1 MAEKVFMLEEAASKL
16 MVEPQKVKDWLKTG
30 WLVGEKIVTEW
41 HISQSALID
50 FLNQHPTIS
59 LVGYGKGFSDGLGR
73 NAKLYFPEAIAI
85 DSLDNIYIA
94 DTKNHRIRKLNPK
107 GELSTIAGSSE
118 SGYLDGLSSEAKFNS
133 PSGIAVDKQGNLYIS
148 DTINHVIRKITPD
161 GQVTTVAGIAG
172 KKGCVDGD
180 AKKAKFSRPEGLVVD
195 EQGNFYIADFG
206 NHRIRKIDPNGNVST
221 FAGSEEGY
229 QDAVATEAKFK
240 FPKGLALDSEGNL
253 YVADM
258 TNQRVR
264 KITPE
269 AEVTTIAGGGIDHRF
284 DGSLEDVLA
293 KQSFLY
299 SPKAIIIDKNNDIY
313 LSDYNSIKKISAVSG
328 KMSILAGQNRG
339 NYKDALGKDTL
350 FYSPHGIAI
359 DSQGSIYVADTDNS
373 RIRKIL
379 TPGILNDK
387 SKINIPVI
395 EIPSALSTNKK
406 EDDQLSISTL
416 IKLSGYHISGLAL
429 DQLSNIY
436 LFDGHKGV
444 FQVSHNGEIKKITS
458 NNYLCT
464 PGQLIFFDQNND
476 LYYSLYGKFYKTA
489 ADNIDKIGKNEIG
502 ELLGETKRDIKA
514 STMDAAG
521 NIYFATNENKIY
533 KLSTNKE
540 ITLLA
545 SSEMVAKEKYVEPF
559 YVVPSMTVDKEGN
572 LYVVDNNR
580 IRKITSQGEITILVG
595 NDYDFAHGMGGKT
608 KLEEPLGLIH
618 SPDNNLYLCDG
629 YKHVIYKISLKGEVS
644 WFAGRKKKGFTDG
657 TLQDGQFDKP
667 KYITVDKEGI
677 FYIVDSKG
685 LRIIKKNNQKL
696 EPSQITSSQV
706 TSIVNVISNL
716 VAKKASEDKKVE
728 TQLPPTQII
737 AAKPIKKLSN
747 PDFIMPRAEEF
758 FYVYIDRNSPCGLV
772 DRYDVMSSAAEKAD
786 IEIVLDIL
794 ENSDDAGLVLAGI
807 LILSRILMRETNFSD
822 QAQAILLKL
831 MADPRIYE
839 AKIDGF
845 QQTVG
850 MVGYLVNAPYY
861 EIVKK
866 KKTLEEKMSDIL
878 AGLYS
883 IIKNPA
889 RSDMYYFALNAF
901 AENTYSLSEK
911 ERNEKT
917 KQIAQ
922 VFCEL
927 ISDRTCPA
935 SERICSYEAIVWEI
949 GRSRQT
955 KEIFEQTRLKAAN
968 LLVDILLDTTEDERL
983 RKYISDKLNNI
994 APHAITKL
1002 QNKGFLPTIDIPD
1015 ITELIVYYDPDTEKL
1030 NRAACEVNASQ
1041 VLEILQSPRNF
1052 SLTKLLTAIYLAPI
1066 VSRRFNWQA
1075 FAYALTNLI
1084 NFYQKCEF
1092 KIKERKFLKE
1102 ISKESSEQL
1111 AKILDEQAEAN
1122 KEIVLELALKAFNF
1136 ILDRGFSNQHYSD
1149 AAIWQIKAVFSKI
1162 KATEDINKFLMNTFL
1177 ATWRSLAARFLAYRD
1192 LNTKESH
1199 EKAWEIILDSNED
1212 PNLQALL
1219 GTMIYNYAKK
1229 EVENLVDISQTPWQ
1243 IVPKAPKNLLISS
1256 PTKSVPE
1263 CWLIS
1268 VLNSVS
1274 DYEMLRIVINEIAER
1289 INLTEFYTKAE
1300 IEACRER
1307 VFDFIEKYPSLK
1319 TVTKKMCKKP
1329 AQGNVAI
1336 NAVRIVTLLGE
1347 SEDEEFI
1354 IDLILSGFFGWTKLA
1369 PFGNEWSGLSVL
1381 MSVLAS
1387 DKIPDHV
1394 YSTFEPYLIVGFG
1407 EDKAKLMLS
1416 RVFVKQAQEYE
1427 QAGEKEKALRS
1438 YYWAISRD
1446 NNNLM
1451 AHQGLKK
1458 LAENK

>member
-1 MAEKVFMLEEAASKL
+1 MVEKVFMLEEAASKL
-16 MVEPQKVKDWLKTG
+16 MVEPQKVKDWLKAG
-30 WLVGEKIVTEW
+30 WLVGEKIATQW
-41 HISQSALID
+41 HISQSALVS
-50 FLNQHPTIS
+50 FLGQYPTIS
-59 LVGYGKGFSDGLGR
+59 IAGYGKGFSDGVGR
-73 NAKLYFPEAIAI
+73 NAKLYYPEAIAI
-85 DSLDNIYIA
+85 DLADNIYIA

-118 SGYLDGLSSEAKFNS
+118 SGHLDGASSEAKFNC
-133 PSGIAVDKQGNLYIS
+133 PSAVIVDKEGNLYVS
-148 DTINHVIRKITPD
+148 DTINHVIRKITTD
-161 GQVTTVAGIAG
+161 GQVTTLAGIAG

-180 AKKAKFSRPEGLVVD
+180 AKKAKFFRPEGLTID
-195 EQGNFYIADFG
+195 DQGNLYVADFG
-206 NHRIRKIDPNGNVST
+206 NHRIRKIDPKGNVST

-229 QDAVATEAKFK
+229 QDGILTEAKFK
-240 FPKGLALDSEGNL
+240 YPKGLALDSRGNL

-269 AEVTTIAGGGIDHRF
+269 TQVTTIAGGGIDHRF
-284 DGSLEDVLA
+284 DCSLEDIPA
-293 KQSFLY
+293 KDSFLY
-299 SPKAIIIDKNNDIY
+299 SPKAIVIDINNDIY
-313 LSDYNSIKKISAVSG
+313 LSDYNSVKKISAASG

-339 NYKDALGKDTL
+339 NYKEALGKEAL
-350 FYSPHGIAI
+350 FYSPTGLAI
-359 DSQGSIYVADTDNS
+359 DSQGCICVADTDNS

-379 TPGILNDK
+379 TPGILSDK
-387 SKINIPVI
+387 PTVNLPVI
-395 EIPSALSTNKK
+395 EVSPVLPTNKK
-406 EDDQLSISTL
+406 EDYQLAITTL
-416 IKLSGYHISGLAL
+416 IKLPGYNIGGLAV

-436 LFDGHKGV
+436 LFDKYKGV
-444 FQVSHNGEIKKITS
+444 FQVSHSGEIKNITR
-458 NNYLCT
+458 NNHLCQ
-464 PGQLIFFDQNND
+464 PGQLVAFDQNND
-476 LYYSLYGKFYKTA
+476 LYYSLYGKFYKTT
-489 ADNIDKIGKNEIG
+489 ADNISKVGNNELG
-502 ELLGETKRDIKA
+502 ELLGNINRDIKA
-514 STMDAAG
+514 STMDTAG

-533 KLSTNKE
+533 KLSSNKE
-540 ITLLA
+540 LTLLA

-559 YVVPSMTVDKEGN
+559 YVVPSMTVDREGN
-572 LYVVDNNR
+572 LYVVDNTR
-580 IRKITSQGEITILVG
+580 VRKISPQGEITILVG
-595 NDYDFAHGMGGKT
+595 NDYDFAHGIGEKA
-608 KLEEPLGLIH
+608 KFEEPLGLIY
-618 SPDNNLYLCDG
+618 SLDNNLYLCDG

-667 KYITVDKEGI
+667 KYITVDKQGI
-677 FYIVDSKG
+677 FYIVDSRG
-685 LRIIKKNNQKL
+685 LRVIKKNNQKL
-696 EPSQITSSQV
+696 ETSQITSSQAA
-706 TSIVNVISNL
+706 SIINL
-716 VAKKASEDKKVE
+716 VNNTVVEKTSEAKKVDI
-728 TQLPPTQII
+728 QPPSIQAVTT
-737 AAKPIKKLSN
+737 KPIKKLSN

-772 DRYDVMSSAAEKAD
+772 DRYDVMNNTAESAD

-794 ENSDDAGLVLAGI
+794 ENSDDAGLVLAGL
-807 LILSRILMRETNFSD
+807 LILGRVLVRETNFFD
-822 QAQAILLKL
+822 QAQSILLKL

-850 MVGYLVNAPYY
+850 MVGYLANAPYY

-866 KKTLEEKMSDIL
+866 KKTIEEKISDII

-883 IIKNPA
+883 VIKNPA
-889 RSDMYYFALNAF
+889 RSDMYYFALNALIECTSTLN
-901 AENTYSLSEK
+901 ADQQ
-911 ERNEKT
+911 NEKT

-922 VFCEL
+922 VFCEM
-927 ISDRTCPA
+927 IAERSRPA

-968 LLVDILLDTTEDERL
+968 ILVDILLDEIEDERL
-983 RKYISDKLNNI
+983 RKYTSEKLNTI

-1002 QNKGFLPTIDIPD
+1002 QTKGFLPTIEIPD
-1015 ITELIVYYDPDTEKL
+1015 ITEIIHYYDPDTEKL
-1030 NRAACEVNASQ
+1030 NRAACEVNAYQ
-1041 VLEILQSPRNF
+1041 VLEILQNPRNF
-1052 SLTKLLTAIYLAPI
+1052 PLTKLLTAIYLAPI

-1092 KIKERKFLKE
+1092 KVKEQKFLKE

-1111 AKILDEQAEAN
+1111 AKILDENAEVD
-1122 KEIVLELALKAFNF
+1122 KQVVLELALKAFNF
-1136 ILDRGFSNQHYSD
+1136 MLDRGFSNQHYTD
-1149 AAIWQIKAVFSKI
+1149 AAIWQIKAVFHKI
-1162 KATEDINKFLMNTFL
+1162 KATEEINKFLLDCFL
-1177 ATWRSLAARFLAYRD
+1177 SPYHSPAARFLAYRD
-1192 LNTKESH
+1192 LNTKECH
-1199 EKAWEIILDSNED
+1199 EKAWEIIMDSSQD

-1229 EVENLVDISQTPWQ
+1229 EVENLVDTSQKPWQ
-1243 IVPKAPKNLLISS
+1243 MLPKAPKNLLISS
-1256 PTKSVPE
+1256 PTKLVPE

-1289 INLTEFYTKAE
+1289 INLTEFYTKTE
-1300 IEACRER
+1300 IEECRER
-1307 VFDFIEKYPSLK
+1307 VFDFVEKYPLLK
-1319 TVTKKMCKKP
+1319 TVARKMCKKP

-1336 NAVRIVTLLGE
+1336 NAARIVTLLGE
-1347 SEDEEFI
+1347 SQDEEVI
-1354 IDLILSGFFGWTKLA
+1354 VDLILSGFFGWTKLA

-1387 DKIPDHV
+1387 DKIPDNV

-1407 EDKAKLMLS
+1407 ESRAKLMLS

-1427 QAGEKEKALRS
+1427 RTGEKEKALRS
-1438 YYWAISRD
+1438 YYWAITRD